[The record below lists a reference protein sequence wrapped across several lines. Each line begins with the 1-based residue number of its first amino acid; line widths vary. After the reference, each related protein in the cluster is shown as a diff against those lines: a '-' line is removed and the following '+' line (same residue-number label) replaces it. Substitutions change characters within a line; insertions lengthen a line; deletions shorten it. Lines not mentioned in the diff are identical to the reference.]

1 MKEIT
6 NVKLG
11 FNKKAEVVVIADID
25 MKHEEDI
32 DSLFLC
38 FFTILHPPLRL
49 SLLTSGCLTEKLAAV
64 LGQDEETIDGLMRQ
78 NPELYA
84 GLIQQHTEALLQ
96 SGVERSKIV
105 LENKKNAQEA
115 SGILAS
121 MLKNGYYIQKTRYHF
136 PDSPTQ
142 KQEQE
147 VDITSLSHAFKAMSE
162 ICKRWDDTKLH
173 EELP

>member
-6 NVKLG
+6 NVKMG

-25 MKHEEDI
+25 MKHEKDI

-49 SLLTSGCLTEKLAAV
+49 SLLTSGCLTEKLAEV
-64 LGQDEETIDGLMRQ
+64 LGQKEGTIDDLMRQ

-105 LENKKNAQEA
+105 LEKKKNAQEA

-121 MLKNGYYIQKTRYHF
+121 MLKNGDYIQKTRYHF
-136 PDSPTQ
+136 PDFPTQ

-147 VDITSLSHAFKAMSE
+147 VDITSLSSAFKARSD
-162 ICKRWDDTKLH
+162 ICKRWDDPKLH